1 MSILPDIVLHTV
13 LCADY
18 TPQRPLNR
26 EDRPGL
32 ELPASQLEDI
42 VNLLRNRGHFTHEA
56 WGRCLATLETVGEGD
71 AEPGIFPVL
80 DAMEDAFQEVV
91 TDLKE
96 ISRLSDEA
104 KEDVSILIRPELDV
118 RG

>member
-1 MSILPDIVLHTV
+1 MSILHDILLHSV
-13 LCADY
+13 LCEDY
-18 TPQRPLNR
+18 APQRPLNR
-26 EDRPGL
+26 EDRPDL
-32 ELPASQLEDI
+32 ELPASQFEGI
-42 VNLLRNRGHFTHEA
+42 VNLLRNRGHSTHEA
-56 WGRCLATLETVGEGD
+56 WARCLATLEAVEEAD

-80 DAMEDAFQEVV
+80 DAIEDAFREVV